1 MKITARLTLAFVLCA
16 GLASAQEPKTFD
28 DFAKWL
34 AKKPLTPT
42 LQLPAAAATNQ
53 PVTQALTWSAL
64 GGSSF
69 DVYLGTASTPPKVA
83 TVTATTYVATLQPST
98 KYYWKIA
105 ATNGAGTVTSATRTF
120 TTAAAPVQPPIVV
133 PPSQPPC
140 TVSGYY
146 PPLPCPPASSIRVHR
161 GDDFLALLRQASPLS
176 TFVLDNDFEQNID
189 GFEWRQPV
197 TIRAA
202 TLPPDVQGHM
212 PADYQ
217 GPRLYGGSTAFVP
230 VTWQG
235 IIFEGTRLD
244 QNILIYIGAGGG
256 TIDQCILRG
265 SAQGEHRGLLANAPN
280 LTVTRTR
287 ITGIIKTDQDTQA
300 IGGYDNFKHFRGR
313 WLYLEATGEN
323 IIVGGGDP
331 SADDRYPEDIVI
343 EDFTLT
349 KPLTWM
355 GKPMQV
361 KNLLELKNVRGF
373 TARRGVLEHCWQD
386 AQAGRAIV
394 LTVRNQDGT
403 APRSTIQDV
412 LLEDLTVTGMGEGL
426 AILAYDDTIRDGK
439 PFLSERMARVTLN
452 RVTFAGID
460 TSVYGGSGRVMLIQ
474 GGPKDLVL
482 RDVTGSG
489 VGTLNSAIAFSDFPF
504 EAFGYP
510 RVQAEGLIVERF
522 TAPIGAYG
530 IFGEGTGLG
539 KPALDHYAP
548 GYVWNGVTLTK
559 GNGDDPGR
567 WIEYPAGTTVR

>member
-1 MKITARLTLAFVLCA
+1 
-16 GLASAQEPKTFD
+16 
-28 DFAKWL
+28 
-34 AKKPLTPT
+34 
-42 LQLPAAAATNQ
+42 
-53 PVTQALTWSAL
+53 
-64 GGSSF
+64 
-69 DVYLGTASTPPKVA
+69 
-83 TVTATTYVATLQPST
+83 
-98 KYYWKIA
+98 
-105 ATNGAGTVTSATRTF
+105 
-120 TTAAAPVQPPIVV
+120 
-133 PPSQPPC
+133 
-140 TVSGYY
+140 
-146 PPLPCPPASSIRVHR
+146 
-161 GDDFLALLRQASPLS
+161 
-176 TFVLDNDFEQNID
+176 
-189 GFEWRQPV
+189 
-197 TIRAA
+197 
-202 TLPPDVQGHM
+202 
-212 PADYQ
+212 
-217 GPRLYGGSTAFVP
+217 
-230 VTWQG
+230 
-235 IIFEGTRLD
+235 
-244 QNILIYIGAGGG
+244 
-256 TIDQCILRG
+256 
-265 SAQGEHRGLLANAPN
+265 
-280 LTVTRTR
+280 
-287 ITGIIKTDQDTQA
+287 
-300 IGGYDNFKHFRGR
+300 
-313 WLYLEATGEN
+313 
-323 IIVGGGDP
+323 
-331 SADDRYPEDIVI
+331 
-343 EDFTLT
+343 
-349 KPLTWM
+349 M